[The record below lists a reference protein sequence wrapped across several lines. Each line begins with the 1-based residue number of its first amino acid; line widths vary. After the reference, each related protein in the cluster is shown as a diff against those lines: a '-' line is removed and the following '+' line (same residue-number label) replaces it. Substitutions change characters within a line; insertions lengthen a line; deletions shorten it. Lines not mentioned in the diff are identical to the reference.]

1 MVTCRHVQ
9 GSEKFVLLVYTA
21 SQLGLTSV
29 TLPSCWSSRTVS
41 FGGFIYVF
49 LLQWIFFFFYHFLF
63 ASLHILL
70 MILLFKMAS
79 RSNAEVLPSVPK
91 HRKPWCA
98 LWRKYGCR
106 YTSFTQVMVLLA
118 MKSMLVNQQYVLNK
132 MSSHRNIHKTR
143 LCADQR
149 HVGNDPCISPR
160 RNSSVFPNSIFS
172 ASL

>member
-1 MVTCRHVQ
+1 MCVAGVHRLPGGVDQ
-9 GSEKFVLLVYTA
+9 YA
-21 SQLGLTSV
+21 SA
-29 TLPSCWSSRTVS
+29 
-41 FGGFIYVF
+41 F
-49 LLQWIFFFFYHFLF
+49 LLKLSYCVLWGIYLCIFTSMNFFFFYHFLF
-63 ASLHILL
+63 ASLYILL

-132 MSSHRNIHKTR
+132 MSSNRNIHKTR

-149 HVGNDPCISPR
+149 PVGNDPCISPR
-160 RNSSVFPNSIFS
+160 RNSSVFPNLIFS

>member
-1 MVTCRHVQ
+1 MRKAAKNVCCWCTPPPSWGWPVRLC
-9 GSEKFVLLVYTA
+9 LLVEA
-21 SQLGLTSV
+21 LVLCPLGDL
-29 TLPSCWSSRTVS
+29 
-41 FGGFIYVF
+41 FMYFYF
-49 LLQWIFFFFYHFLF
+49 NEFFFFYHFLF
-63 ASLHILL
+63 ASLYILL

-132 MSSHRNIHKTR
+132 MSSNRNIHKTR

-149 HVGNDPCISPR
+149 PVGNDPCISPR
-160 RNSSVFPNSIFS
+160 RNSSVFPNLIFS

>member
-1 MVTCRHVQ
+1 MHRAAKNLCCWCTPPPSWGWTVWLC
-9 GSEKFVLLVYTA
+9 LLVEA
-21 SQLGLTSV
+21 LVLCPLGDLFIYLSFIFTSV
-29 TLPSCWSSRTVS
+29 K
-41 FGGFIYVF
+41 
-49 LLQWIFFFFYHFLF
+49 FFFFYHFLF

-79 RSNAEVLPSVPK
+79 RSNAEVPPSVPK

-98 LWRKYGCR
+98 LWRRYGCR
-106 YTSFTQVMVLLA
+106 YTSFTQAMVLLA
-118 MKSMLVNQQYVLNK
+118 MKSMLVNHRYVLNK

-143 LCADQR
+143 LWTDQR
-149 HVGNDPCISPR
+149 LVGTDPCISPR